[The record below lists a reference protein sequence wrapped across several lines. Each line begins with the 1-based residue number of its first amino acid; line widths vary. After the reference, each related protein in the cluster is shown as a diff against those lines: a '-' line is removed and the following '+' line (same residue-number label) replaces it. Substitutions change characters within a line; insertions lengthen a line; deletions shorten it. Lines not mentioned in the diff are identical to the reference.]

1 MSEQYLLEMKG
12 ICKSFPGVKAL
23 QNVDL
28 QLKAGEVHALLGENG
43 AGKST
48 LIKVLGGIYHAE
60 EGEIIIDGQKV
71 NIDGVVAARHAGI
84 SIVHQELVLVPYMTV
99 AENIFLGR
107 EPGTKMNVDRR
118 KMVEEAQK
126 LLDTYEMNIDAN
138 MLVERLTIAQQQMVE
153 IVKAISFNSKILVLD
168 EPTAGLGPKERVRF
182 RNIISSLGKDRIV
195 LLSTHIVSDIEYIAD
210 RILIMKNGELI
221 QEGTEAEL
229 TEKVKGHVWKC
240 IVSEKEAECL
250 GQRFVVSNM
259 RSNGENIEL
268 RVISEKQPMREAELL
283 EGTLEDAYL
292 YETQSAEET

>member
-1 MSEQYLLEMKG
+1 MKLELDGLTKEFGDFTAVNHINLTMTN
-12 ICKSFPGVKAL
+12 GVY
-23 QNVDL
+23 
-28 QLKAGEVHALLGENG
+28 GLLGVNG
-43 AGKST
+43 AGKTT
-48 LIKVLGGIYHAE
+48 LMRMLCTLLKPTSGTICCNGKDIFSMDSEYRKLLGYLPQDFGFYPDFTAE
-60 EGEIIIDGQKV
+60 RFLRYM
-71 NIDGVVAARHAGI
+71 AALKALPKDDAEKRI
-84 SIVHQELVLVPYMTV
+84 EELLTMVEL
-99 AENIFLGR
+99 
-107 EPGTKMNVDRR
+107 KNVRR
-118 KMVEEAQK
+118 KK
-126 LLDTYEMNIDAN
+126 LKTFSGG
-138 MLVERLTIAQQQMVE
+138 MLRRIGIAQTLLNNPE
-153 IVKAISFNSKILVLD
+153 ILVLD
-168 EPTAGLGPKERVRF
+168 EPTAGLDPKERVRF